1 MRFNPSDYITVFLS
15 YDEPN
20 CEENYQHLLTLN
32 PNALRVHGVEGSDTA
47 HKACAKLAT
56 TSRVV
61 IIDGDNWVRDN
72 FYTTDIE
79 LEYTD
84 EDVISYS
91 GYNIVNGTQYGNGG
105 IKCWPVKHINEMQT
119 HENGTE
125 DSIDFV
131 LNKYIELNNIGSDL
145 RINGSP
151 LQAWRAGFRE
161 VIKLTRDDN
170 VDWRNYDRLW
180 RWMHVG
186 SDIENGVYSMYGA
199 RLAYYML
206 KVNKWDG
213 SHNVKNFDFL
223 NKLYEHVTT
232 SLANTVLEEANVLGT
247 LIGEKTNDKNISI
260 ALPEWNS
267 NEYRRRIGNPVRSPV
282 NYIPEYDIVFIHNN
296 ELGATENYNRIKE
309 RFPRAK
315 ELSGVTGIHNAH
327 IQASKLCRTDYFWV
341 VDGDAV
347 INNDFDF
354 TYSINFY
361 EQPTV
366 RVFRSI
372 NPVNKLVYGHGAVK
386 LLPRLATLKMSKGNV
401 DMTTSISTL
410 YEPINIISN
419 IHKFNTD
426 AFSAWRTAFRECVKL
441 SSQVI
446 DRQQSSETID
456 RLYTW
461 CSVGSEEQYG
471 RETIKGALTGKVY
484 GEVNRNSIE
493 KLAKINN
500 YEWLRSEYDKQ
511 FQQHPV

>member
-1 MRFNPSDYITVFLS
+1 MRFNPSDYTTVFLS

-56 TSRVV
+56 TDRVV

-72 FYTTDIE
+72 FYTTDIDI
-79 LEYTD
+79 EYSD

-91 GYNIVNGTQYGNGG
+91 GYNIINGTSYGNGG
-105 IKCWPVKHINEMQT
+105 IKCWPVKHINDMQT
-119 HENGTE
+119 HENGSE

-131 LNKYIELNNIGSDL
+131 LNKYIELNNVGSDL
-145 RINGSP
+145 HINGSP

-161 VIKLTRDDN
+161 VVKLTRDDN
-170 VDWRNYDRLW
+170 IDWRNYDRLY
-180 RWMHVG
+180 RWMHIG
-186 SDIENGVYSMYGA
+186 EDIENGDYSMYGA
-199 RLAYYML
+199 KLAYYMI
-206 KVNKWDG
+206 KVNKWNG
-213 SHNVKNFDFL
+213 ANNVKNFDFL
-223 NKLYEHVTT
+223 IKLFNHVTT
-232 SLANTVLEEANVLGT
+232 ELSNTVLHEGNILGM
-247 LIGEKTNDKNISI
+247 IIKEKTNDDNIGI
-260 ALPEWNS
+260 ALPEANS
-267 NEYRRRIGNPVRSPV
+267 IAYRKQISNPVRSLV
-282 NYIPEYDIVFIHNN
+282 NYTPEYDIVFIHNN
-296 ELGATENYNRIKE
+296 ELGAQENFNRVKE
-309 RFPRAK
+309 RFPRVK
-315 ELSGVTGIHNAH
+315 ELAGVKGIHNAH
-327 IQASKLCRTDYFWV
+327 IVAAKLCTTDYFWV
-341 VDGDAV
+341 VDGDS
-347 INNDFDF
+347 IIHEDFNF
-354 TYSINFY
+354 VHNSVEFY

-386 LLPRLATLKMSKGNV
+386 LLPRLATLRMRKGNV

-410 YEPINIISN
+410 YQPINVISN

-426 AFSAWRTAFRECVKL
+426 AYSAWRTAFRECVKL

-471 RETIKGALTGKVY
+471 RETIRGALMGKVY
-484 GEVNRNSIE
+484 GEANSDDSD
-493 KLAKINN
+493 KLAMIND
-500 YEWLRSEYDKQ
+500 YEWLRNEYDK
-511 FQQHPV
+511 FQ